1 VGTEVRMTATFVLY
15 TIIGALFGLSL
26 ALLSGLSK

>member
-1 VGTEVRMTATFVLY
+1 MTTLATFVLY

>member
-1 VGTEVRMTATFVLY
+1 MTTLATLVLY

>member
-1 VGTEVRMTATFVLY
+1 MTTLATFVLY
-15 TIIGALFGLSL
+15 AIIGALFGLSL